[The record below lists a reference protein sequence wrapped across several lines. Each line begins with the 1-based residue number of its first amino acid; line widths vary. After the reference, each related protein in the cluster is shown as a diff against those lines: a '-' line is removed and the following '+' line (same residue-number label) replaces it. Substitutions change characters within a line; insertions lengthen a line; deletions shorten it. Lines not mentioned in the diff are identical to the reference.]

1 MVLTAIGMVGVVL
14 VIAAYALLST
24 GRLRADEAR
33 YQVINVTG
41 TVGILLSLITQWNL
55 ASFIA
60 NAAWLLIGLVGGWV
74 GRKTAEVVEA

>member
-14 VIAAYALLST
+14 VIAAYALLSS
-24 GRLRADEAR
+24 GRMRADEAR
-33 YQVINVTG
+33 YQVINIAG

-60 NAAWLLIGLVGGWV
+60 NAAWLLIGLVGLA
-74 GRKTAEVVEA
+74 RIYTKRSI